1 MSRTGLSEL
10 RKYLFYSSLAVFA
23 AAGVSQAQ
31 PPPEA
36 SAAVD
41 DLKARVEAQQKEIDE
56 LKNMIRAGQIKPAS
70 TEAAEPAK
78 PVDEKEVKKILDSYL
93 KEKDGKKKKD
103 DAEKAAIANDEGYKV
118 GTDLKMNARWNPL
131 GGVTFETPNKDFT
144 AHVGYR
150 FQLDTVFWTQND
162 NIRRPAP
169 AGIGDLQDG
178 VFFRRS
184 RPYFDGTVWEVVEYN
199 CELALEQIQD
209 SVPNFDECWVG
220 VTKVPLI
227 GTVRIGH
234 LKTPQGLE
242 GDTSSS
248 SKAMTFLERAA
259 YTDAFYENFSTG
271 IWASNNYLDQR
282 VTWEAEIYRQDNPRT
297 NSAADFGDGSYGYSG
312 RATALPIYECD
323 GRHLLHLGVS
333 GTFRDNQVSDAP
345 PGPGIVGGRAVE
357 FRARPETRDA
367 IGDFGNSL
375 AGTTTVLPGDVRRL
389 VDTGV
394 FNSDSTAI
402 VGTELLY
409 VLGPFSVQ
417 GEYAWTRANNSFTR
431 LTNGNNGKS
440 LGDPV
445 FSGGYIELSY
455 FLTGENRTYDKRLGR
470 LGSTYIASPYTPFWA
485 VRGEDGRLSYGT
497 GAWEIAARYSRLD
510 LNSGGLR
517 GGKED
522 GVTLGLNWYLNTN
535 LKLQFDYLHN
545 DRFDLGAGVIPGN
558 VDNFSIRTQMFF

>member
-1 MSRTGLSEL
+1 
-10 RKYLFYSSLAVFA
+10 
-23 AAGVSQAQ
+23 
-31 PPPEA
+31 
-36 SAAVD
+36 
-41 DLKARVEAQQKEIDE
+41 
-56 LKNMIRAGQIKPAS
+56 
-70 TEAAEPAK
+70 
-78 PVDEKEVKKILDSYL
+78 
-93 KEKDGKKKKD
+93 
-103 DAEKAAIANDEGYKV
+103 
-118 GTDLKMNARWNPL
+118 
-131 GGVTFETPNKDFT
+131 
-144 AHVGYR
+144 
-150 FQLDTVFWTQND
+150 
-162 NIRRPAP
+162 
-169 AGIGDLQDG
+169 
-178 VFFRRS
+178 
-184 RPYFDGTVWEVVEYN
+184 
-199 CELALEQIQD
+199 
-209 SVPNFDECWVG
+209 
-220 VTKVPLI
+220 
-227 GTVRIGH
+227 
-234 LKTPQGLE
+234 
-242 GDTSSS
+242 
-248 SKAMTFLERAA
+248 
-259 YTDAFYENFSTG
+259 
-271 IWASNNYLDQR
+271 

-394 FNSDSTAI
+394 FNSDSTSI